1 MSLVRLCAQEIRDSY
16 LGQSYFHLPIIP
28 STQIA
33 IATKKIADTYIIQ
46 SSTEQ
51 MSSFYE
57 MVLCRISVVQAAAN
71 RITSPSEIL
80 GCQTANNYDLLC

>member
-1 MSLVRLCAQEIRDSY
+1 MPRKSDSY

-33 IATKKIADTYIIQ
+33 IATKKIAGTYITQ
-46 SSTEQ
+46 SCTEQ

-80 GCQTANNYDLLC
+80 GCQTANNYDLL